1 MPYRTVI
8 ETGCAPRD
16 LATVAAH
23 ICRSVFWYDDRFTP
37 LVGSARSG
45 GGPGEETRAFPEL
58 AALPSLLTMRQAC
71 KAVGMSYPTIRR
83 RIGDGTL
90 KAYRVGPREIRVD
103 RDSLIA
109 MVCSE
114 PVGA

>member
-1 MPYRTVI
+1 
-8 ETGCAPRD
+8 
-16 LATVAAH
+16 
-23 ICRSVFWYDDRFTP
+23 
-37 LVGSARSG
+37 
-45 GGPGEETRAFPEL
+45 
-58 AALPSLLTMRQAC
+58 MRQAC